1 LNEEKKMP
9 KSLDVLIGFSVIMLV
24 VSMTVTMLT
33 QATTSLLNSDGN
45 RLFDGLRNL
54 LLQIDPGLSKVAD
67 ELTTAILTHPLIA
80 DSRGRLGSVIHRDE
94 FTKLVLDV
102 ASATGA
108 KKLDGDSHDALV
120 AMLGRNGIPDPGAF
134 LDRIRMTAMNLERQ
148 HPEWASSY
156 RHDTAILQ
164 VADCQFVAK
173 VNGMFDQMIDRVSA
187 RFTANARVATFVS
200 ALVVA
205 FVLQLDTVGIV
216 NSLWMS
222 DSLRSHLVTVAE
234 QKVKQAKADTESKD
248 LPPIAG
254 ATTSGAAAGAAPTV
268 APTASPAGAAAD
280 ATPPN
285 DTVHK
290 RSRELGNNVEDLRQ
304 LASRGLLTVPDAGF
318 SAWWDNW
325 TDVKI
330 FGVILSALLLSL
342 GAPFW
347 YNTLKTLLGLR
358 EKIAAKDDA
367 QRATRQTSQANSGTG
382 PTTFAT

>member
-1 LNEEKKMP
+1 MP
-9 KSLDVLIGFSVIMLV
+9 KSLDVLIGLSVIMLV
-24 VSMTVTMLT
+24 VSMTVTLLT

-54 LLQIDPGLSKVAD
+54 LLQIDPELSKFAD

-102 ASATGA
+102 AAGTGA
-108 KKLDGDSHDALV
+108 KQLKDDGRNAVV

-156 RHDTAILQ
+156 RHDMAILQ

-187 RFTANARVATFVS
+187 RFTANARVATFLS

-222 DSLRSHLVTVAE
+222 DSLRSNLVAMAEDTNRSGAKTSAPVADAA
-234 QKVKQAKADTESKD
+234 KTAPTSATTTITSTATPAAAHAKASA
-248 LPPIAG
+248 PI
-254 ATTSGAAAGAAPTV
+254 T
-268 APTASPAGAAAD
+268 
-280 ATPPN
+280 N
-285 DTVHK
+285 EQM
-290 RSRELGNNVEDLRQ
+290 RSQELHENLEDLDQ
-304 LASRGLLTVPDAGF
+304 LASRGLLTLPGSNWLD
-318 SAWWDNW
+318 SW
-325 TDVKI
+325 TDVKLP
-330 FGVILSALLLSL
+330 GVILSALLLSM

-347 YNTLKTLLGLR
+347 YNTLKTLLGLK
-358 EKIAAKDDA
+358 EQIAVKDDA
-367 QRATRQTSQANSGTG
+367 QRANRQTSQANSGTG

>member
-1 LNEEKKMP
+1 MP
-9 KSLDVLIGFSVIMLV
+9 KSLDVLIGLSVIMLV

-33 QATTSLLNSDGN
+33 QATNSILNSHGN

-54 LLQIDPGLSKVAD
+54 LLQIDPQLSKVAD

-102 ASATGA
+102 AAGTGA
-108 KKLDGDSHDALV
+108 KQLGDDGRNAVV
-120 AMLGRNGIPDPGAF
+120 AMLGRNGIPNPGAS
-134 LDRIRMTAMNLERQ
+134 LDRIRMTAMSLERQ

-164 VADCQFVAK
+164 AADSQFVAK
-173 VNGMFDQMIDRVSA
+173 VNSMFDQTIDRVSA
-187 RFTANARVATFVS
+187 RFTANARVVTFVS
-200 ALVVA
+200 ALIVA

-222 DSLRSHLVTVAE
+222 DSLRDQLVPI
-234 QKVKQAKADTESKD
+234 AKNVSQTESKQLSAVAD
-248 LPPIAG
+248 SAK
-254 ATTSGAAAGAAPTV
+254 SGAAAPAATI
-268 APTASPAGAAAD
+268 APTASPAAD
-280 ATPPN
+280 AAKGGHQ
-285 DTVHK
+285 DDIEQK
-290 RSRELGNNVEDLRQ
+290 RSKELNNNVEDLRQ
-304 LASRGLLTVPDAGF
+304 LASRGLLTLPSTDFA
-318 SAWWDNW
+318 AWWDSW

-330 FGVILSALLLSL
+330 PGVILSALLLSL

-358 EKIAAKDDA
+358 EKIATKDDA
-367 QRATRQTSQANSGTG
+367 QRVCRQTSQANSGTG